1 MAFPKKFKTPLQA
14 IRAKCLDCS
23 GGDAAEV
30 AECAVLNCP
39 LYAFRTGLELRCD
52 AAPASEKMGMSVPE
66 AGGPGPKVSEA
77 SRVTKLKQA
86 KESIFPGLQSLL

>member
-30 AECAVLNCP
+30 AECAILNCP

-52 AAPASEKMGMSVPE
+52 AAPAPEKMGMGVPE
-66 AGGPGPKVSEA
+66 AGGPK
-77 SRVTKLKQA
+77 
-86 KESIFPGLQSLL
+86 KESRKAEREKKFEALSQERICFHRVK